1 MAEAEDLAR
10 KAKMVAPVTSRDVDQ
25 TTLYSKEV
33 KKVTNQLLDM
43 SHAMTFQSQLLNKT
57 PVH

>member
-10 KAKMVAPVTSRDVDQ
+10 KTKAAIPVTSRDIDQ
-25 TTLYSKEV
+25 TTLYSREV

-43 SHAMTFQSQLLNKT
+43 SHAMQFQSQLLKKT
-57 PVH
+57 PIH